1 MEISNFEWDQAN
13 ETHIARHSVTP
24 TEAEE
29 VFLTKHF
36 LRKTHSG
43 RYGLYG
49 QSLHGRYLF
58 VVFEKLKGNA
68 IRVITARD
76 MADKEKI
83 FYRRVKK

>member
-1 MEISNFEWDQAN
+1 MFNFEWDGAN
-13 ETHIARHSVTP
+13 EAHIARHNVSP
-24 TEAEE
+24 GEAEE
-29 VFLTKHF
+29 VFLTKFF

-49 QSLHGRYLF
+49 QSFCGRYLF

-76 MADKEKI
+76 MADKEKT
-83 FYRRVKK
+83 FYRRVKR

>member
-1 MEISNFEWDQAN
+1 MKVSDFEWDSAN
-13 ETHIARHSVTP
+13 ETHIARHDVTSA
-24 TEAEE
+24 EAEE
-29 VFLTKHF
+29 VFLAKYF

-49 QSLHGRYLF
+49 QSFHGRYLF

>member
-1 MEISNFEWDQAN
+1 MRIFDFEWNRAN
-13 ETHIARHSVTP
+13 EAHIARHNVTP
-24 TEAEE
+24 GEAEE
-29 VFLTKHF
+29 VFLAKHF

-49 QSLHGRYLF
+49 QSFCGRYLF
-58 VVFEKLKGNA
+58 VVFEKLKGAA

-83 FYRRVKK
+83 FYRRAMR

>member
-1 MEISNFEWDQAN
+1 MKISDFEWDKAN
-13 ETHIARHSVTP
+13 ETHIAGHNITP
-24 TEAEE
+24 AEAEE
-29 VFLTKHF
+29 VFLAKYF

-49 QSLHGRYLF
+49 QSFHGRYLF
-58 VVFEKLKGNA
+58 IVFEKLKNNA
-68 IRVITARD
+68 VRIITARD